1 MSECKCVVIKSD
13 YPAQY
18 DQYLCPIHGPHAP
31 RYFID
36 HGMIHDRI
44 TGKHVEQE
52 EVVRILNLLPVD
64 HDR

>member
-1 MSECKCVVIKSD
+1 MDQQCKCVVIKSVH
-13 YPAQY
+13 PVEY

-44 TGKHVEQE
+44 TGKHVELE
-52 EVVRILNLLPVD
+52 EVVVLLNTLPGKP
-64 HDR
+64 